1 MFSAM
6 RSLNETNN
14 FLRRHQRTVTTHNS
28 ALTKYRKLNNRMREN
43 QYQEAQRERDRQL
56 LEKREGGPDGEVVR
70 SSGSIGDQIRMNS
83 LAKLSAE
90 NEDFLDGL
98 VAEINQLAKI
108 EKLRK

>member
-1 MFSAM
+1 
-6 RSLNETNN
+6 
-14 FLRRHQRTVTTHNS
+14 
-28 ALTKYRKLNNRMREN
+28 MREN

-108 EKLRK
+108 EKLRKQAEKIAGPRAKSEMLGDPGDYLSVKGLNQ